1 MKDQKNIIDE
11 LKKDIDTCK
20 QIMSNDFILLNDVD
34 GVNKGS
40 IYSNIKEAETLGP
53 HHSLPPDVDNE
64 CDYAED
70 GIDNTSTNPF
80 APTGANPLSIYCNQG
95 KNLVQYKQL
104 MMRCHPQ
111 FQSVLSSIEESV
123 VGSFDSVSTVDELKD
138 LCSRKLALI
147 KGSGSNRRLKKLE
160 IIE

>member
-1 MKDQKNIIDE
+1 MKGISVNIHRVIWV
-11 LKKDIDTCK
+11 L
-20 QIMSNDFILLNDVD
+20 SNDFILLNDAD
-34 GVNKGS
+34 DAKNGC
-40 IYSNIKEAETLGP
+40 IYSNIKAAESLVP
-53 HHSLPPDVDNE
+53 HHSLHPDVDNE
-64 CDYAED
+64 CEHCED
-70 GIDNTSTNPF
+70 GIEDTTTNPF
-80 APTGANPLSIYCNQG
+80 VSIGANPLSIYCNQG
-95 KNLVQYKQL
+95 KNVVQYKQL

-147 KGSGSNRRLKKLE
+147 KGSGTNRQLKKLE